1 MYARMGKEHAE
12 RSIIIRRLT
21 MTCWSLRNRLLPLL
35 WADTEG
41 CVSHTRY
48 DYTTGTGGGG
58 LHLYAQCIYLS
69 NHRAIAAHVRIF
81 SVDLSFFHAPEDLV
95 TKLVDCLVRL
105 PNLKTLEILSAG
117 SRAPISKA
125 LKRKYAVFPSIR
137 ELRITPACHHFV
149 RKCPNLDSLIF
160 TSTMDTHAPSTI
172 RSHGGGLKRLAGV
185 TVYDR
190 NVLHWV
196 TWGCPNLRE
205 IGVVGSTKSDREQFK
220 LFRKL
225 KYLAV
230 IDIDLAQE
238 NDHPADWE
246 STRVIYKREL
256 VRILKDSPSRERKFL
271 RWKVVQRRTRAL
283 DDDRPYDVVEKEELE
298 VCQETSF

>member
-1 MYARMGKEHAE
+1 M
-12 RSIIIRRLT
+12 RLAH
-21 MTCWSLRNRLLPLL
+21 SLRLHDWDWRRGLTFVRSVHLLVPAPGDRRPRPVRTRPSFTAKPSL
-35 WADTEG
+35 TN
-41 CVSHTRY
+41 SHFP
-48 DYTTGTGGGG
+48 
-58 LHLYAQCIYLS
+58 S
-69 NHRAIAAHVRIF
+69 IF

-190 NVLHWV
+190 NVLHC
-196 TWGCPNLRE
+196 GSLKH
-205 IGVVGSTKSDREQFK
+205 VVLSNSRSEAFYHRGHVGLPE
-220 LFRKL
+220 
-225 KYLAV
+225 
-230 IDIDLAQE
+230 
-238 NDHPADWE
+238 
-246 STRVIYKREL
+246 
-256 VRILKDSPSRERKFL
+256 PSRD
-271 RWKVVQRRTRAL
+271 WRRRQHQSEYIIPPGGRGGGVGASLPHT
-283 DDDRPYDVVEKEELE
+283 
-298 VCQETSF
+298 C